1 MYSSVYCKCVRIY
14 YCLCS
19 VAIRLREADVNLEY
33 GIWGNKNLCIC
44 FVVTCS
50 STTYYLILT
59 EVRDVFYINK
69 YCWKHDRESNGEI
82 KWFLHTG
89 LVTQFFES
97 LWLKVQ
103 LKDTRKHFV
112 PSTCVRLLFTYW
124 FNSLAL
130 VIIWLCDWEWKKFR
144 YIKTEEKRWHI
155 QWYKANKIDSKI
167 DKPWIWV

>member
-1 MYSSVYCKCVRIY
+1 MYSSVFCKCVWIY
-14 YCLCS
+14 YCLFS
-19 VAIRLREADVNLEY
+19 VAIRLCETDVNLEY
-33 GIWGNKNLCIC
+33 DIWGNKNLCIC

-50 STTYYLILT
+50 SRTYYLILT
-59 EVRDVFYINK
+59 EVRAVFFINK
-69 YCWKHDRESNGEI
+69 YCWKHDQGSNGEI

-103 LKDTRKHFV
+103 LKDPWKHFV
-112 PSTCVRLLFTYW
+112 PSPCARLLFTYW

-130 VIIWLCDWEWKKFR
+130 VIVWLCDWEKKECS
-144 YIKTEEKRWHI
+144 YIKTEERRWHI
-155 QWYKANKIDSKI
+155 QWYKADKIDSKS